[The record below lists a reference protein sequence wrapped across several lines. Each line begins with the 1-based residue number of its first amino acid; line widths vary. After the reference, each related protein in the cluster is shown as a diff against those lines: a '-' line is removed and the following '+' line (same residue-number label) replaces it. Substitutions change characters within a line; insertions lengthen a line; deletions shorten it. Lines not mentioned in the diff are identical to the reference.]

1 MTFTKVILA
10 LACLMSGTLLAQ
22 EGKQTRLLTKD
33 LTEFPNKE
41 AIMFTVDY
49 APGGSTPVHVHLN
62 SHVFV
67 FMLEGS
73 VVMQVRGGA
82 PVTLGPGQTFYEGPG
97 DVHVVGR
104 NASSTRP
111 AKFVVFLLKDL
122 GKPPVVP
129 AQ

>member
-49 APGGSTPVHVHLN
+49 APGGSDPVHVRLN
-62 SHVFV
+62 SHAFV
-67 FMLEGS
+67 YMLEGCVLS
-73 VVMQVRGGA
+73 VTG
-82 PVTLGPGQTFYEGPG
+82 LYLS
-97 DVHVVGR
+97 H
-104 NASSTRP
+104 S
-111 AKFVVFLLKDL
+111 L
-122 GKPPVVP
+122 
-129 AQ
+129 